1 MHLCADLYF
10 NQIENGWI
18 GTRHYSSISFTVLH
32 NFKTCTNNTI
42 NINIMIIKNEYL
54 IYNIDLSILT
64 NIKL

>member
-18 GTRHYSSISFTVLH
+18 GTRHYSLFTVLH

>member
-18 GTRHYSSISFTVLH
+18 GTRHYSSFTVLH

-42 NINIMIIKNEYL
+42 NINIMIIKNEYI